1 MIEKQIAR
9 QKVILS
15 RFKGKLGKMIKDVDG
30 RFNDSSNSPLTR
42 QVLLYWNYELV
53 ENVFFLIYKNELLSV
68 TQRFTQINSQKKQ
81 TKQNNNN
88 NNNNNN
94 KNQTGVKEKAA
105 EYYED
110 NQEKSIERKF
120 TKSVQ
125 KLIRRK
131 KKKVK

>member
-53 ENVFFLIYKNELLSV
+53 ENVFFFLYKNELLSV

-81 TKQNNNN
+81 TKQNNN

>member
-53 ENVFFLIYKNELLSV
+53 ENVFFLYKNELLSV

-81 TKQNNNN
+81 TKQNN